1 MLGITDITT
10 YLIGTIIIVLLP
22 GPNSMYV
29 LSVAA
34 QRGIRRGFVGAC
46 GIFVG
51 DAILMTLAATGAAG
65 VLKANPALFAVVKY
79 AGGAYLTW
87 LGLQM
92 LRGAW
97 RAWRSTSRTEDA
109 ASQAQRE
116 VDASRPFVKA
126 LVISLMN
133 PKAILFFVSFFVQF
147 VDPAYPHPV
156 LTFLVLGGLLQCC
169 SALYL
174 ATIIVSG
181 ARLAEAFRRRRKLS
195 SAMSGGVGAL
205 FLGFGAKLAA
215 ASLN

>member
-46 GIFVG
+46 GVFTG

-97 RAWRSTSRTEDA
+97 RAWRNASHGEAA
-109 ASQAQRE
+109 ASEARRE

-156 LTFLVLGGLLQCC
+156 LTFLALGTLLQLC

>member
-46 GIFVG
+46 GVFTG

-109 ASQAQRE
+109 APQAQRE

>member
-65 VLKANPALFAVVKY
+65 VLKANPDLFAVVKY

-97 RAWRSTSRTEDA
+97 RAWRNASRGEA
-109 ASQAQRE
+109 AVPEARRE

>member
-46 GIFVG
+46 GVFTG

-97 RAWRSTSRTEDA
+97 RAWRNASRGEAA
-109 ASQAQRE
+109 ASEARRE

-156 LTFLVLGGLLQCC
+156 LTFLALGTLLQLC

>member
-65 VLKANPALFAVVKY
+65 VLKANPALFAMVKY

-97 RAWRSTSRTEDA
+97 RAWRNASRGEATAPEA
-109 ASQAQRE
+109 RRE

-156 LTFLVLGGLLQCC
+156 LTFLALGTLLQLC

-195 SAMSGGVGAL
+195 SVMSGGVGAL